1 MGLTACPSH
10 GRAHSASGP
19 SPTRP
24 RSPPHLCLAAPP
36 SLLPHIPGARP
47 SSLQAPGPRD
57 PRSWRAGVRGGA
69 CSDQP
74 GHRRLLW
81 APPPRPPRG
90 ACPSLP
96 GPLGQRPHRA
106 LLGAW
111 RQRQADHRS
120 PRLISVNTVVGWV
133 VLHPRF
139 AFLLNHTGK
148 LETSLPPSVFNP
160 FSALCRVWPPC
171 RPAHVHLRLP
181 ATSAV
186 PTCASPQPR
195 PPPSRPQ
202 VQPRAYSSSPSL
214 PQWPRV
220 TKALPPQ
227 ACFLFQKMG
236 RVRGRGDPSQ
246 ASAVTPPPAV
256 PARPPQA
263 PAAPR
268 AQQCCKGTAPQG
280 GTLPSPSCRGG
291 RSRRGGAAADPRNAV
306 RALRSHRRPAMLFLH
321 PLCRPPGGRR
331 GTGQAL
337 LSLRHVQVRGP
348 SGAPPGN
355 PTGVRSL
362 GRKQHAAV
370 AEADGRVRVRV
381 GVGIR
386 D

>member
-1 MGLTACPSH
+1 M
-10 GRAHSASGP
+10 
-19 SPTRP
+19 
-24 RSPPHLCLAAPP
+24 
-36 SLLPHIPGARP
+36 
-47 SSLQAPGPRD
+47 
-57 PRSWRAGVRGGA
+57 
-69 CSDQP
+69 
-74 GHRRLLW
+74 
-81 APPPRPPRG
+81 
-90 ACPSLP
+90 
-96 GPLGQRPHRA
+96 
-106 LLGAW
+106 
-111 RQRQADHRS
+111 
-120 PRLISVNTVVGWV
+120 VGWV

-186 PTCASPQPR
+186 PSCASPQPR

-202 VQPRAYSSSPSL
+202 VQPRAYSS
-214 PQWPRV
+214 
-220 TKALPPQ
+220 PPQ
-227 ACFLFQKMG
+227 AF
-236 RVRGRGDPSQ
+236 PSGLESQ
-246 ASAVTPPPAV
+246 RLCPLRPVSYSRKWDESGAVGI
-256 PARPPQA
+256 PARPQLSLLPPLSQLGL
-263 PAAPR
+263 PKHLRPPEPSNAARGPP
-268 AQQCCKGTAPQG
+268 PQG

-306 RALRSHRRPAMLFLH
+306 RALRSRRRPAMLFLH

-337 LSLRHVQVRGP
+337 LSLRHVQARGP
-348 SGAPPGN
+348 SGAPPAN
-355 PTGVRSL
+355 PKGVRSL

-386 D
+386 G

>member
-1 MGLTACPSH
+1 MRG
-10 GRAHSASGP
+10 SG
-19 SPTRP
+19 
-24 RSPPHLCLAAPP
+24 
-36 SLLPHIPGARP
+36 
-47 SSLQAPGPRD
+47 
-57 PRSWRAGVRGGA
+57 GGA

-160 FSALCRVWPPC
+160 FSALCRMWPPC

-268 AQQCCKGTAPQG
+268 AQQCCKGTAPPGWHPPFALLQG
-280 GTLPSPSCRGG
+280 LEKPAGWGSGRPQKRGSGPEEPPAPSHALPAPTMPTTWGTPGYRTGPAVPQARASEGTVRSPTREPHRGAEPRQETARGG
-291 RSRRGGAAADPRNAV
+291 SR
-306 RALRSHRRPAMLFLH
+306 
-321 PLCRPPGGRR
+321 GRR
-331 GTGQAL
+331 QG
-337 LSLRHVQVRGP
+337 
-348 SGAPPGN
+348 
-355 PTGVRSL
+355 
-362 GRKQHAAV
+362 
-370 AEADGRVRVRV
+370 
-381 GVGIR
+381 
-386 D
+386 